1 MEGEALK
8 DEAERADAAE
18 RARTTRTQFGAL
30 CWRVSGGKP
39 QILLVTSRGTGRWIV
54 PKGWPIDG
62 LAPHEAAAREAW
74 EEAGVRGDVGA
85 TCLGLY
91 PYIKVM
97 EDGPDL
103 PCTVALYPIRVR
115 RLADDFPEAR
125 SRPAPLD
132 GPQARRG
139 QRGRARAR
147 PPPGG
152 LRPARRAPVTGP
164 ATPLRPA
171 PPAPICAP

>member
-18 RARTTRTQFGAL
+18 RAPTTRTQFGAL

-39 QILLVTSRGTGRWIV
+39 QILLVHLARHGPLDRAQGLADRR
-54 PKGWPIDG
+54 G

-74 EEAGVRGDVGA
+74 EEAGVKGDVGA

-125 SRPAPLD
+125 SRRRRWMGRKRAAASVATSPSSRASWRPST
-132 GPQARRG
+132 PRAARR
-139 QRGRARAR
+139 
-147 PPPGG
+147 
-152 LRPARRAPVTGP
+152 
-164 ATPLRPA
+164 
-171 PPAPICAP
+171 